1 MVNGPPGG
9 ILVLLNYISTCPD
22 TSEGI
27 IEVGLR
33 STLGAGSIVR
43 LKRLAG
49 VQRVAQKDLV
59 RFFD

>member
-9 ILVLLNYISTCPD
+9 ILVFLNYISTCPD

-27 IEVGLR
+27 IEVDSLVAF
-33 STLGAGSIVR
+33 GAGSVVR
-43 LKRLAG
+43 LTRLAD
-49 VQRVAQKDLV
+49 VQRVAQGHLV